1 MQLILD
7 TNVLVSALI
16 QRSYPYYIIDRVL
29 ADPSLQPCLSA
40 PLLAEYVEVLNRPKF
55 RRFPDFQA
63 RAHTLLVDLESQALR
78 FVPTRQLDI
87 IADAPDNRLLELA
100 EASRANYLITGNTSD
115 FTMPKFQG
123 TRIVS
128 PREFFELLP

>member
-1 MQLILD
+1 MRLILD

-16 QRSYPYYIIDRVL
+16 QRSYPYHLLGRVL
-29 ADPSLQPCLSA
+29 SDPDLQPCLSE

-55 RRFPDFQA
+55 WRFLNFQA
-63 RAHTLLVDLESQALR
+63 RAQTLLIDLHKQSIHFA
-78 FVPTRQLDI
+78 PTRRLSL

-100 EASRANYLITGNTSD
+100 EASQANYLITGNTND
-115 FTMPKFQG
+115 FTMPEFQG

-128 PREFFELLP
+128 PREFFELLL